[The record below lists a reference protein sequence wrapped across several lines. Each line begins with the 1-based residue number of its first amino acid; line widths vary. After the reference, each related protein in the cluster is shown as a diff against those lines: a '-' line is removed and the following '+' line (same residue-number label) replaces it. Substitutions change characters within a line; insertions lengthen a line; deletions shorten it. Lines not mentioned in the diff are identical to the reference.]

1 MWQPRWP
8 RCPASAWALG
18 VMTRHNQNEDQGEA
32 EREPQAA
39 RCLVFV
45 LVPDSQ
51 PLGSLSD
58 K

>member
-1 MWQPRWP
+1 
-8 RCPASAWALG
+8 
-18 VMTRHNQNEDQGEA
+18 MTRHNQNEDQGEA
-32 EREPQAA
+32 ERKPQAA